1 LAGNLARSLSNIE
14 QRSCH
19 RQACGTR
26 LVSSV
31 ITAGIF
37 GIVAA
42 PFISRLLPLFP
53 PGRDWHHYP
62 GDRDLTDAA
71 RKSRRPMR
79 QRRRHRRG
87 TCSR

>member
-1 LAGNLARSLSNIE
+1 LAGNLARFQPNIE

-31 ITAGIF
+31 STAGIF

-53 PGRDWHHYP
+53 PV
-62 GDRDLTDAA
+62 LTGTIILVIGI
-71 RKSRRPMR
+71 SLMR
-79 QRRRHRRG
+79 QGSHGGRCVIDGGHRRSM
-87 TCSR
+87 CSR